1 MSLPASGRSLTWI
14 HCSFTQQGTASK
26 DPWPPC
32 SPDLSLHDI
41 YLRDLLKGKV
51 YCSNHQTPEKLKTSV
66 QQKITDITVAELKS
80 LFPITLQRAEKCI
93 EALLAT
99 TSSTFFEEL
108 KVLVNVQ
115 VQGFYFL
122 KLQILY
128 VYDPDVTHVCSTLL
142 PKKKKELLNWAR
154 FMCATLHKVIKSLWR
169 FCWETLIKEKKKWP
183 VSSDLKWLSTFL
195 RVAPLFF
202 FSVVLL
208 FLYARKKNDIL
219 NKAIFL
225 IKSRKKKKKN

>member
-1 MSLPASGRSLTWI
+1 MATLFSWLITAWHLPQGLVKRESLL
-14 HCSFTQQGTASK
+14 QQPSDA
-26 DPWPPC
+26 
-32 SPDLSLHDI
+32 
-41 YLRDLLKGKV
+41 GKV
-51 YCSNHQTPEKLKTSV
+51 EN
-66 QQKITDITVAELKS
+66 
-80 LFPITLQRAEKCI
+80 QRTAKDYRHNSRWI
-93 EALLAT
+93 
-99 TSSTFFEEL
+99 EEL
-108 KVLVNVQ
+108 IPNHTSASRKVHWGLAGNHFQHVLWGAKSAGKCASSRLLFFKVTNTIC
-115 VQGFYFL
+115 L
-122 KLQILY
+122 WSRCNSRLQYI
-128 VYDPDVTHVCSTLL
+128 VA
-142 PKKKKELLNWAR
+142 KKKKELLNWAR